1 MTFIAFYINVRL
13 FSAVRCVISCLRLLV
28 YVYSHS
34 DNDDLSQGPFLL
46 EMCTYRYMGHS
57 MSDPGTRF
65 EFLFVFCYVQ
75 IVPYLFFVSYF
86 LPFFYS
92 SSLSSSSSF
101 LLSSS
106 SFSSSSS
113 SSSSL
118 SSLSSFTLLPPLY
131 LFYASSSSLSSSF
144 LLLFFFFLLLPFLQ
158 ALIPINGLT
167 AEDDELSSTS
177 ASYIFLHVAL
187 SILRPNAPSAAIS
200 PYSSGVL
207 RTGSGNILCTHA
219 NWQVYN
225 VQ

>member
-1 MTFIAFYINVRL
+1 MTFVAFYINVHL

-34 DNDDLSQGPFLL
+34 DNDHLSQGPFLL

-101 LLSSS
+101 L
-106 SFSSSSS
+106 SSS

-118 SSLSSFTLLPPLY
+118 SSLSSFTLLPLLNLLY
-131 LFYASSSSLSSSF
+131 LFLHFFLFFIFFYASSSSLSF
-144 LLLFFFFLLLPFLQ
+144 FTLLPLLYLLLFFFFIFFF
-158 ALIPINGLT
+158 
-167 AEDDELSSTS
+167 SSS
-177 ASYIFLHVAL
+177 SSF
-187 SILRPNAPSAAIS
+187 SSSSFSSSFSPNKWA
-200 PYSSGVL
+200 Y
-207 RTGSGNILCTHA
+207 R
-219 NWQVYN
+219 
-225 VQ
+225 